1 MTALTD
7 LKKGKAVL
15 RIKEKTKALQD
26 EEILQDDYEKI
37 LLEAERKVMSYQ
49 LDNYG
54 AKMLLAPGKKMFS
67 RAEKNK
73 ENAADPEPVE
83 VTATVREK
91 REATEALT
99 AADLNAVALIMGTKV
114 KGKVSSAQS
123 LEVRVEF
130 RSD

>member
-1 MTALTD
+1 
-7 LKKGKAVL
+7 
-15 RIKEKTKALQD
+15 
-26 EEILQDDYEKI
+26 
-37 LLEAERKVMSYQ
+37 
-49 LDNYG
+49 
-54 AKMLLAPGKKMFS
+54 MLLAPAKKKS

-73 ENAADPEPVE
+73 ENAAGPEPVE
-83 VTATVREK
+83 VAAAVREK

-99 AADLNAVALIMGTKV
+99 VADLNAVALIMGTKV